1 MADFVVAPMLSKTP
15 INSHNSVAV
24 MGVTFSQ
31 EFGNGKKEKVDKIDS
46 VWLSSFASFL
56 STFRWESG
64 FNFVKNGV
72 YIGWAKVETIG
83 ELVIELSQLQ
93 FQSTQF
99 PIKVIL
105 ACHSFGLVCILSL
118 YMFQNF
124 LFKLSCLIQFSY

>member
-83 ELVIELSQLQ
+83 EFVIELSQLQ
-93 FQSTQF
+93 FRSTQF

-105 ACHSFGLVCILSL
+105 ACHSFELVCILSL